1 MSWRLRKS
9 WHLWLTKNQ
18 DGRTAADHRVHH
30 RASARRFR
38 NNPLFTYP
46 CPIQKGGT
54 TGGTN
59 RGTKRVHLRLY
70 PLPVP
75 PARYRRVFPRQF
87 APPLVGRAARLRPP
101 SRALDTH
108 STQLRAGQRP
118 RSPPCPIGLRL
129 LRTRL
134 SAEVG
139 QHALSTCHHRG
150 HPRQVVGPRGSTRPR
165 IDAQASPP
173 IDPDN
178 LPVTT
183 SLPVDARNGQCSDI
197 NARPPKRRARRQS
210 SLSPT
215 ASTMAACGRTIAT
228 RVRAFRT
235 ESGTRVRK
243 PGARDHH
250 RNLINIS

>member
-118 RSPPCPIGLRL
+118 RSPPCPIRLRL

-139 QHALSTCHHRG
+139 QHAQRQAIIERTPDKWWG
-150 HPRQVVGPRGSTRPR
+150 HEVRLVYGSMLKQARQSTRITCRRRLPFPFTC
-165 IDAQASPP
+165 AT
-173 IDPDN
+173 DN
-178 LPVTT
+178 TAIST
-183 SLPVDARNGQCSDI
+183 HRS
-197 NARPPKRRARRQS
+197 PKRRARRES

-215 ASTMAACGRTIAT
+215 ASTTAACGRTIAT

-235 ESGTRVRK
+235 EGGTRVRK